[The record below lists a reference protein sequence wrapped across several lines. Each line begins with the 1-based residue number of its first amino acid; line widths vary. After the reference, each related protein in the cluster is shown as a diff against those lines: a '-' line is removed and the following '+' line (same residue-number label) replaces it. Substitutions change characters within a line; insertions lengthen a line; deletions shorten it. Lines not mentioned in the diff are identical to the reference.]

1 MPQVQPLKRK
11 QKGMKKRKEGKVKTF
26 SEKLKMG
33 EFIPAGS
40 ASPGMLKGI
49 LPVEREGCYVTT

>member
-1 MPQVQPLKRK
+1 MPQVQPRKRK
-11 QKGMKKRKEGKVKTF
+11 EKGMKKRKEGKVKTF

-49 LPVEREGCYVTT
+49 LPVEREGC